1 MQAVKLLH
9 KLSGKYLDRVH
20 AYRHE
25 AVWVGVGALLRGQR
39 LWLTALGR
47 HIVGG
52 VEEKHSIKRMDRLLG
67 NGHLNGERFQWYCW
81 LARLVLGGCRHPV
94 ILVDWSDLDDQKCLY
109 VLRAAV
115 AVGGRALPLYEE
127 VHERVGGT
135 LMHRRFLKRLE
146 RIVGPGCLPVLVTDA
161 GFRVWWYELVEEM
174 GWDYVGRVRN
184 RELLQWPSGGKWFA
198 NKRLHVRASC
208 QAKAL
213 GGMWLSKRRP
223 LWTQFYLYKG
233 KTKGRVRRT
242 RMGERCA
249 SGQSN
254 RHAAREREPWLLVSN
269 MARGSH
275 AAKRVVRI
283 FRTRMQIE
291 ESFRDLKS
299 SRHGFALRENLGR
312 RLERIANLLL
322 IAALGVLATWLMGL
336 HGYATNLHR
345 GLQANTERRRRVLSV
360 FFVGR
365 RLLAKTT
372 GVTGKELRQAL
383 RALHEHVLAQVPA

>member
-1 MQAVKLLH
+1 
-9 KLSGKYLDRVH
+9 
-20 AYRHE
+20 
-25 AVWVGVGALLRGQR
+25 
-39 LWLTALGR
+39 
-47 HIVGG
+47 
-52 VEEKHSIKRMDRLLG
+52 
-67 NGHLNGERFQWYCW
+67 
-81 LARLVLGGCRHPV
+81 
-94 ILVDWSDLDDQKCLY
+94 
-109 VLRAAV
+109 
-115 AVGGRALPLYEE
+115 
-127 VHERVGGT
+127 
-135 LMHRRFLKRLE
+135 
-146 RIVGPGCLPVLVTDA
+146 
-161 GFRVWWYELVEEM
+161 
-174 GWDYVGRVRN
+174 
-184 RELLQWPSGGKWFA
+184 
-198 NKRLHVRASC
+198 
-208 QAKAL
+208 
-213 GGMWLSKRRP
+213 
-223 LWTQFYLYKG
+223 
-233 KTKGRVRRT
+233 
-242 RMGERCA
+242 
-249 SGQSN
+249 
-254 RHAAREREPWLLVSN
+254 
-269 MARGSH
+269 MAHGSH